1 MKKILAL
8 MLALSMGIIFASCTP
23 SQSGDNSSDSAYT
36 EGEGSAQK
44 KEYVLNHL
52 TGEETLSKTA
62 ENKRPI
68 GVMIN
73 NIKASLPQ
81 RGIAEAD
88 LYYEAVAEGG
98 ISRILALFSDV
109 DEIPDIGSLR
119 SARHYYLA
127 LAMGHNAIYCHF
139 GGSPYSLNYIKNN
152 GIPTVNFISTAAS
165 YRDPNRVGKY
175 AYEHTA
181 FTDGERLKKAI
192 DRLSIETDAKIAD
205 AFKFG
210 DNADILA
217 GGNAATN
224 ITVPFSGSTK
234 ATYTYDAATGLY
246 KKGQFG
252 TDHIDSATGETLA
265 VKNVFVLQTTIGS
278 LANADKNGRL
288 DFELSGG
295 TGYYACDGK
304 IVHITWK
311 KGDYSDPI
319 KYYTLDGNELTV
331 AAGKSWISII
341 STNNTIT
348 YN

>member
-8 MLALSMGIIFASCTP
+8 MLALSMGIIFAACTP
-23 SQSGDNSSDSAYT
+23 SEQGNNSSEVASVENESETQQNKLA
-36 EGEGSAQK
+36 
-44 KEYVLNHL
+44 VNPL

-62 ENKRPI
+62 VNKRPI

-98 ISRILALFSDV
+98 ITRILALFSDV
-109 DEIPDIGSLR
+109 DKIPDIGSLR
-119 SARHYYLA
+119 SARHYYLS
-127 LAMGHNAIYCHF
+127 LAMGHDAIYCHF

-152 GIPTVNFISTAAS
+152 GIKTINFISTAAS

-192 DRLSIETDAKIAD
+192 NKKGIKTDGNIAD
-205 AFKFG
+205 AYKFG
-210 DNADILA
+210 DNAAVLST
-217 GGNAATN
+217 GNAATS

-246 KKGQFG
+246 KKGQFNAN
-252 TDHIDSATGETLA
+252 HIDSATGETLA

-288 DFELSGG
+288 DFDLSGG

-304 IVHITWK
+304 IIHITWK
-311 KGDYSDPI
+311 KGGYNDPM
-319 KYYTLDGNELTV
+319 KYYTLDGKELTV
-331 AAGKSWISII
+331 APGKSWVSII
-341 STNNTIT
+341 STNNAIT

>member
-1 MKKILAL
+1 MKRILAL
-8 MLALSMGIIFASCTP
+8 MLALSMGIIFASCT
-23 SQSGDNSSDSAYT
+23 SGDTAGNSSAAAGT
-36 EGEGSAQK
+36 ESEASVQEN
-44 KEYVLNHL
+44 EYALNHL
-52 TGEETLSKTA
+52 TGEYTLEKSA

-81 RGIAEAD
+81 RGIAAAD
-88 LYYEAVAEGG
+88 LYYEAIAEGG
-98 ISRILALFSDV
+98 ITRILALFSDV
-109 DEIPDIGSLR
+109 DKIPDLGSLR

-139 GGSPYSLNYIKNN
+139 GGSPYSLNYISDN
-152 GIPTVNFISTAAS
+152 GIKTLNFMKTSAS
-165 YRDPNRVGKY
+165 YRDPDRVGKY

-192 DRLSIETDAKIAD
+192 DRLSIETEGNVAD

-210 DNADILA
+210 DNAAVLA
-217 GGNAATN
+217 GGNTATS

-246 KKGQFG
+246 KKGQFDA
-252 TDHIDSATGETLA
+252 DHIDASTGETLA
-265 VKNVFVLQTTIGS
+265 VKNVFVLQTAIGS
-278 LANADKNGRL
+278 LSNADKSGRL
-288 DFELSGG
+288 DMDLSQG

-341 STNNTIT
+341 STSNTIT

>member
-1 MKKILAL
+1 MKRILAL
-8 MLALSMGIIFASCTP
+8 MLALSMGIIFAACTP
-23 SQSGDNSSDSAYT
+23 AQSGNNSSDTASVEGGN
-36 EGEGSAQK
+36 EGEQQK
-44 KEYVLNHL
+44 LAFNHL
-52 TGEETLSKTA
+52 TGEYTLAKTA
-62 ENKRPI
+62 VDKRPI
-68 GVMIN
+68 AVMIN

-81 RGIAEAD
+81 RGIANAD

-98 ISRILALFSDV
+98 ITRIIALFSDI
-109 DEIPDIGSLR
+109 DTIGDIGSLR
-119 SARHYYLA
+119 SARHYYLS

-139 GGSPYSLNYIKNN
+139 GGSAYALNYIKDNN
-152 GIPTVNFISTAAS
+152 INTVNFISTAAS

-192 DRLSIETDAKIAD
+192 DKKKIKTDAKVND

-210 DNADILA
+210 DNAAVLA
-217 GGNAATN
+217 GGNAATS

-234 ATYTYDAATGLY
+234 ATYTYDDATGLY

-265 VKNVFVLQTTIGS
+265 VKNVIVLQTTVGS

-288 DFELSGG
+288 EFDLSGG

-311 KGDYSDPI
+311 KGGYNDPM
-319 KYYTLDGNELTV
+319 KYYTLDGKELTV
-331 AAGKSWISII
+331 APGKTYVSIL
-341 STNNTIT
+341 SKNATIT